1 MASKV
6 EPDKTLEDEVALLDL
21 EKSDDLAKLKI
32 IKRQRKAAVTRTI
45 GAIGVCVADRD
56 PSEVKSKLSTLTDQ
70 FVNFTYVRGCSN
82 FWSSWGPTHKKGRSE
97 GDQISFGP
105 QPCDGTDNEWCQLFV
120 LNQQCPKV
128 RLHRNQIIDC

>member
-70 FVNFTYVRGCSN
+70 FVNFTYVHDIFYDSIDDDEEYIKAEEMFNSAQAAYAECVSKARNWLDMVDKWRIKAST
-82 FWSSWGPTHKKGRSE
+82 SSSTS
-97 GDQISFGP
+97 
-105 QPCDGTDNEWCQLFV
+105 C
-120 LNQQCPKV
+120 
-128 RLHRNQIIDC
+128 

>member
-56 PSEVKSKLSTLTDQ
+56 PS
-70 FVNFTYVRGCSN
+70 
-82 FWSSWGPTHKKGRSE
+82 
-97 GDQISFGP
+97 
-105 QPCDGTDNEWCQLFV
+105 
-120 LNQQCPKV
+120 
-128 RLHRNQIIDC
+128 